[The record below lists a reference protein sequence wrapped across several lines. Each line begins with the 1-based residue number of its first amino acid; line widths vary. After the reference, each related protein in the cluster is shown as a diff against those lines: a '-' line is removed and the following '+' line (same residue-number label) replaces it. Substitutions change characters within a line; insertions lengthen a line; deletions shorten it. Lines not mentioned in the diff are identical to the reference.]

1 MLFRSARYNLVADFI
16 VRRAD
21 DSVCMFHPLLREWLV
36 RRPDN
41 QPTKFLV
48 DPRAGHAALALQ
60 MCRTDQ
66 NLNPEKTME
75 LAHHILKSNI
85 YRNQS
90 SGLPTRDLLSSWI
103 SLFSDDLSLALGC
116 ERNIFNP
123 NINLSKLLLLSGANP
138 NQSTTH
144 LQGAPLLCVLVRR
157 GYVEMVSLLLEFG
170 ADVNATNAQG
180 FSPATFACMS
190 GNMECLRI
198 LIEAGAKVGQVD
210 RTESCPLV
218 HAARHGHLDEIGR
231 AHV

>member
-1 MLFRSARYNLVADFI
+1 M
-16 VRRAD
+16 
-21 DSVCMFHPLLREWLV
+21 
-36 RRPDN
+36 
-41 QPTKFLV
+41 
-48 DPRAGHAALALQ
+48 
-60 MCRTDQ
+60 
-66 NLNPEKTME
+66 
-75 LAHHILKSNI
+75 
-85 YRNQS
+85 
-90 SGLPTRDLLSSWI
+90 
-103 SLFSDDLSLALGC
+103 ALGC

-198 LIEAGAKVGQVD
+198 LIEAGAKVYNLKALYRLND
-210 RTESCPLV
+210 
-218 HAARHGHLDEIGR
+218 
-231 AHV
+231 